1 MLSWENLTSELC
13 DSTIPLAVSLYA
25 KDQEKSNISYK
36 DSIIEFTFNYPRGIK
51 KFAEKTSEEQ
61 MKIYL
66 NLIEEVEKSM
76 AECLGDLVHYF
87 EYCKDGTVHMHGR
100 FKVKEGRW
108 YIEGIIQ
115 TFVKNALKFI
125 DGRLKYAKGGYYPQ
139 LFRYRSACLCVQF
152 TDEFERTK
160 YWEQYIR
167 KNN

>member
-1 MLSWENLTSELC
+1 MLSWENLTSELL
-13 DSTIPLAVSLYA
+13 DTTIPFAVSLYSE
-25 KDQEKSNISYK
+25 DHVEFK
-36 DSIIEFTFNYPRGIK
+36 DSIVEFTFNYPRGIK

-66 NLIEEVEKSM
+66 NLVKEVEKSM
-76 AECLGDLVHYF
+76 AECLGDLVYYF
-87 EYCKDGTVHMHGR
+87 EFCQDKTVHMHGR
-100 FKVKEGRW
+100 FKIKQGNW

-125 DGRLKYAKGGYYPQ
+125 DGRLKYARGNYYHH
-139 LFRYRSACLCVQF
+139 LFRYRSPCVCVQY
-152 TDEFERTK
+152 TDEFERRK